1 MCPAESELDKPSYLC
16 VQSLI
21 TLGIH
26 YAKPCDRPL
35 RTVID
40 SHVEIDMRYHQ
51 QGADDVACVQSAVH
65 PMKAA
70 W

>member
-1 MCPAESELDKPSYLC
+1 M
-16 VQSLI
+16 QS
-21 TLGIH
+21 
-26 YAKPCDRPL
+26 PCDRPL

-40 SHVEIDMRYHQ
+40 SHVEIDVRHHH

-65 PMKAA
+65 PIKAA